1 MLSMASVW
9 CKGPAITKVAFP
21 VVVSFFSPARQLSPM
36 TTHVF
41 NKVPVTPS
49 QVVNCSYSNW
59 LRLFPKFVSKSRVF
73 SPLPEAFLE
82 YLESDSII
90 LHDEGDLKVVI
101 NSDNDYSDW
110 ENEDSEDND
119 EEEILKDEKNKGLG
133 KDQPPLSKRQVQH
146 KNPIAGFEKLHND
159 INLAIKELGGS
170 ITPKLNWSSP
180 KDAKWILPNSTTR
193 CFNANDVYLL
203 LNSSDHIVHDL
214 DHAFDDCNDDG
225 LHVDETPKGRNID
238 MELVLREWVDINP
251 ALEFR
256 VFVRR
261 NQIIGISQRDLNYYD
276 YLDSLKTELSSKIID
291 FCQNHV
297 IGVFPDTDF
306 IIDLYVP
313 RPFTKVWIVDINTFS
328 RSTDLLLF
336 TWHELTEVQEKNE
349 AISTASE
356 VDFRLVTEHNVGRF
370 AAKEHSENYVPRD
383 IVDASLDSLAMANL
397 AREWNK
403 LSYSDDSESDVEV
416 N

>member
-1 MLSMASVW
+1 
-9 CKGPAITKVAFP
+9 
-21 VVVSFFSPARQLSPM
+21 M

-41 NKVPVTPS
+41 NKVSVTPS

-59 LRLFPKFVSKSRVF
+59 SRLFPKFVTKSKVF
-73 SPLPEAFLE
+73 SPLPKAFLE

-90 LHDEGDLKVVI
+90 LHDDGDLKVVI
-101 NSDNDYSDW
+101 NSDNDYSEW
-110 ENEDSEDND
+110 ESEDSED
-119 EEEILKDEKNKGLG
+119 EVEKDNQKGEYNKGLS
-133 KDQPPLSKRQVQH
+133 KDQPTVNKSKVQH

-214 DHAFDDCNDDG
+214 DHAFDDCYNDG
-225 LHVDETPKGRNID
+225 SHVDQPSKERKIN

-256 VFVRR
+256 VFVKR

-276 YLDSLKTELSSKIID
+276 YLDSLKTELGSKITS
-291 FCQNHV
+291 FCKDHV
-297 IGVFPDTDF
+297 IGIFPDADF

-328 RSTDLLLF
+328 RSTDSLLF
-336 TWHELTEVQEKNE
+336 TWHELTEVQEKIE
-349 AISTASE
+349 AIATEEE

-383 IVDASLDSLAMANL
+383 IVDASLDSSAMANL

-403 LSYSDDSESDVEV
+403 LSYSDDSGSDDEV